1 MNTQRNSKHEA
12 AGKLAESIREKLS
25 LSFPFN
31 IEDVVQRLGGQC
43 IPEDDYLFDAQYS
56 VDGAD
61 GFSIH
66 YEKRIT
72 FGHKQFAVARE
83 LGALLLCSLAEDGRF
98 VKSKL
103 NAPAGCFLRGIEDE
117 FAACLLMPKDE
128 FVNFC
133 GESLTQEG
141 NIDFEAITKHFGVS
155 QQVADIRGQV
165 LCLWPD
171 C

>member
-1 MNTQRNSKHEA
+1 MNTQRNSTRKA
-12 AGKLAESIREKLS
+12 AGDLADSIHEKLS
-25 LSFPFN
+25 LSIPFN
-31 IEDVVQRLGGQC
+31 IEDVIQRLGGQC
-43 IPEDDYLFDAQYS
+43 IPEDDYLFDAQYR

-61 GFSIH
+61 RFSIH

-72 FGHKQFAVARE
+72 FEHKQFAVARE
-83 LGALLLCSLAEDGRF
+83 LGSLLLYSLAEDGRF

-103 NAPAGCFLRGIEDE
+103 NAPAGRFLREIENE

-133 GESLTQEG
+133 GELLTQEG
-141 NIDFEAITKHFGVS
+141 NIDIEAIAKHFGVS
-155 QQVADIRGQV
+155 QQTADIRGQV

-171 C
+171 F